1 MISVD
6 LLTPLELQRILADRL
21 RALRLE
27 LNLSQRTLSLKS
39 GVSYGSLKKIEQSGQ
54 ISLHSLLKL
63 ALVIGRME
71 DFKLLFAPKPA
82 EQALSLHELMK
93 DIPEKEADNKRGN
106 NAYKPTKFNLRILSW
121 LR

>member
-1 MISVD
+1 MISIN

-71 DFKLLFAPKPA
+71 DFKPLFAPKPA
-82 EQALSLHELMK
+82 EQALSLDELMK
-93 DIPEKEADNKRGN
+93 DNTRKRG
-106 NAYKPTKFNLRILSW
+106 RQ
-121 LR
+121 